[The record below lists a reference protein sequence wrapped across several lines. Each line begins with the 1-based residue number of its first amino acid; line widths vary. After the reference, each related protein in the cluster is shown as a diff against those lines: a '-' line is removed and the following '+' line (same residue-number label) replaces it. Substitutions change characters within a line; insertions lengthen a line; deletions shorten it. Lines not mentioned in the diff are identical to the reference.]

1 MNDVTPR
8 TAGPAPRLL
17 LIEDDPRLGPV
28 MTDYLS
34 DTYDVTLCVD
44 GAAGLDAALGGVFDA
59 MVVDRR
65 LPGLDGIEVV
75 AAIRRAGIATP
86 ILVLTALGTVPDKV
100 AGLDAGANDYLVKP
114 FDFDE
119 LLARLR
125 ALRRTFGE
133 ESDAVP
139 IGVWDYYPAS
149 RCLYSPYGAP
159 VVLTPKENDLLRLL
173 VGEPH
178 RTFSR
183 GQVAEAVFAGAAQ
196 VGAVDAYV
204 HYLRRK
210 TEPSIVV
217 TVRGQ
222 GYRLGTL

>member
-1 MNDVTPR
+1 MADGE
-8 TAGPAPRLL
+8 AAPRLL
-17 LIEDDPRLGPV
+17 LVEDDARLGPV

-34 DTYDVTLCVD
+34 DTYRVTLCTD
-44 GAAGLDAALGGVFDA
+44 GIDGLESALHGEFDL

-65 LPGLDGIEVV
+65 LPGVDGLEIV
-75 AAIRRAGIATP
+75 AAVRRARIATP

-100 AGLDAGANDYLVKP
+100 TGLDAGANDYLVKP
-114 FDFDE
+114 FEFDE

-125 ALRRTFGE
+125 ALGRIYGE
-133 ESDAVP
+133 QQDAVA
-139 IGVWDYYPAS
+139 IGTWEYFPDS
-149 RCLYSPYGAP
+149 RCLYSPYDAP

-173 VGEPH
+173 ARQPH

-183 GQVAEAVFAGAAQ
+183 RQIAAAVFAGEGQ
-196 VGAVDAYV
+196 VGTVDAYV

-210 TEPSIVV
+210 TDPGIVV

-222 GYRLGTL
+222 GYRLGSL